1 MTIKNSEDFVLERKT
16 EEFAAPSIAV
26 IQVGPDDAIE
36 REAAEFKTVGFD
48 AHWYYFEETID
59 TDELL
64 NEIQDLVDF
73 YDLVVIYPHL
83 PLSINKA
90 KVQKYFLNVD
100 MSEVVIDYLRYCNV
114 KLEGTSIAIVSEDG
128 IDLAE
133 KLMHEGATVIYCNE
147 KTNRFYQHLFTA
159 DLIICT
165 IEKKDYLNCYPLLVP
180 IIDIGGSCY
189 NAAKREVIPAGI
201 LKKLALYI
209 QLEENMKK

>member
-1 MTIKNSEDFVLERKT
+1 MIIKNSKDFVLERKA
-16 EEFAAPSIAV
+16 EFEQTLAVPSIAV
-26 IQVGPDDAIE
+26 IQVGPDNAME

-83 PLSINKA
+83 PLSINKT

-114 KLEGTSIAIVSEDG
+114 QLEGTSIAVVGEDG

-147 KTNRFYQHLFTA
+147 KTNRFYCL
-159 DLIICT
+159 
-165 IEKKDYLNCYPLLVP
+165 
-180 IIDIGGSCY
+180 
-189 NAAKREVIPAGI
+189 
-201 LKKLALYI
+201 
-209 QLEENMKK
+209 